1 MSVRGLTRWLP
12 VLLLA
17 FGFGG
22 VLAITSS
29 AEARN
34 VNFVIGCSGSVH
46 QPPKIALTCADGKV
60 VFYAD
65 QGWEVWGSTRASTH
79 GTLTFPDC
87 APSVPLYACQD
98 YAEDE
103 AVVHLWRPVY
113 CPTVESWQF
122 TRLRV
127 IDLESAG
134 PLGFDGPSQY
144 PCSSFRPEP
153 RRFLGRRAAKK
164 YMRSV
169 LMQRF
174 SYDHRA
180 GGSISCR
187 RRLSQTRIAC
197 RMSWVIGDAGYFGRG
212 QIWLTFRR
220 HEKQVH
226 FSYRL
231 TNVDEYCLDVT
242 PEQDCIRERRSS
254 GRVPGYLLQLKAPSL
269 PDGERLVH
277 AQASVVCPDHVD
289 LERATNPRG
298 AIPAAKEVVGSRTRA
313 LEVKRGPRST
323 YAELAKRD
331 CGLEVLRKSIYVNL
345 HPIGAKCVSC
355 NSQLFL
361 VKYPN
366 GPWEV
371 WGSY

>member
-1 MSVRGLTRWLP
+1 MGIFAP
-12 VLLLA
+12 PP
-17 FGFGG
+17 
-22 VLAITSS
+22 SS
-29 AEARN
+29 ADTRK
-34 VNFVIGCSGSVH
+34 VNFVIGCSGSVY

-65 QGWEVWGSTRASTH
+65 QGWEEWGSRSASTR
-79 GTLTFPDC
+79 GILTFPDC
-87 APSVPLYACQD
+87 RSSVPLYACED

-113 CPTVESWQF
+113 CPTVDSWQF

-134 PLGFDGPSQY
+134 PIGFDGPSDY

-153 RRFLGRRAAKK
+153 RRFLGHRAAKK
-164 YMRSV
+164 YMRAV
-169 LMQRF
+169 LIQRF

-180 GGSISCR
+180 GGNISCR
-187 RRLSQTRIAC
+187 NRLLKTRVAC
-197 RMSWVIGDAGYFGRG
+197 SMAWVIGDAGFFGRG

-226 FSYRL
+226 YSYRL
-231 TNVDEYCLDVT
+231 TNVDEYCLDVM
-242 PEQDCIRERRSS
+242 PEQDCTRKRRGN
-254 GRVPGYLLQLKAPSL
+254 GRVPGYLPRLKAPRL
-269 PDGERLVH
+269 PRAQKLVK
-277 AQASVVCPDHVD
+277 AQASDVCPGSSD
-289 LERATNPRG
+289 LERPANPRG
-298 AIPAAKEVVGSRTRA
+298 AIPTAKEVVGTRTRV

-331 CGLEVLRKSIYVNL
+331 CGVEVLRKSIYVNL
-345 HPIGAKCVSC
+345 HPIGVKCVSC

-361 VKYPN
+361 VKYRD